1 MGCRRW
7 GGRAAR
13 TGGAGMVGGRR
24 SVGLDV
30 AARSILAGVLDSAAG
45 QVWSRRLPAATEAV
59 VSWVGSLPSPVG
71 VAERL
76 ARPGSGW
83 PGHSRRPGWAGWWW
97 RRPSWNARPG
107 VGSRP
112 TGAMPNGWR
121 GCPTLGGSLGCGCR
135 PRPRGGGWSSGPSPP
150 SRPCRSAGGPAAAV
164 EAAAGPGLVWSAAAW
179 TRRTPVA
186 GQRRA
191 SGGPAWPGVAVAE
204 ADGRCWRARGASVSW
219 PHAGLGAGGGPAGL
233 AGWVAVLTSFGWR
246 WRPATGSLHRG
257 HGRAWLGLVA
267 GEQSSGGRPS
277 QGWIT
282 NTGNRHTRR
291 LLVEAA
297 WHHRNPIGPASSS
310 GPATPASP
318 RCGQRTRRPRHRRL
332 QQRWRRLDARASA
345 PPSAWSRSPASP
357 PDGAGAWPSWRPDRA
372 PQPAGGRHPPAPGAT
387 RDPL

>member
-204 ADGRCWRARGASVSW
+204 ADGGAGAPRPPRGASVSW

-246 WRPATGSLHRG
+246 GDRRLARFTGATVGPGWAWWPASNPAAADPARADHQHRQPP
-257 HGRAWLGLVA
+257 HPTAAGRGGLA
-267 GEQSSGGRPS
+267 SPQPYRPS
-277 QGWIT
+277 QQLRARHAGQPALWSE
-282 NTGNRHTRR
+282 NTPTTAPP
-291 LLVEAA
+291 AA
-297 WHHRNPIGPASSS
+297 AALAPA
-310 GPATPASP
+310 GRP
-318 RCGQRTRRPRHRRL
+318 GQRSTISVVAV
-332 QQRWRRLDARASA
+332 ARK
-345 PPSAWSRSPASP
+345 
-357 PDGAGAWPSWRPDRA
+357 
-372 PQPAGGRHPPAPGAT
+372 PAGWCWSLAVLEA
-387 RDPL
+387 